1 MVTKDSSNPSLRLSM
16 ATVAAVE
23 TAEEE
28 KGETNANTNLKD
40 PSVPEWRDKT
50 DCENQEYFRRLR
62 EALLSLP

>member
-40 PSVPEWRDKT
+40 PSVPEFFFLFLFLFTQRFLFPFTW
-50 DCENQEYFRRLR
+50 
-62 EALLSLP
+62 